1 MKYSVVLVS
10 AAFFIFSGISL
21 HAQKD
26 NTKTKKP
33 KGKKVVLKNA
43 TDSLSYCIGV
53 AVMKNITDQ
62 GVETLNMDAIM
73 QGFKD
78 GQAKNTAIT
87 ADAANQYVNDYF
99 YKQYALKSEKDKAKQ
114 TEWLVEN
121 KKKEGVKV
129 TSTGLQY
136 KVITQ
141 GTGPVPTE
149 KNTVKVHYKGTLIDG
164 TTFDSSY
171 DRGEPIEFAVT
182 GVIKGWVEAL
192 LMMPQGSKW
201 ELYIPY
207 DLAYGD
213 KGAGGTIPP
222 YATLIFTVEL
232 LEIK

>member
-1 MKYSVVLVS
+1 MKYSIVLVL
-10 AAFFIFSGISL
+10 AAIFVFGGTSL

-26 NTKTKKP
+26 NTKKT
-33 KGKKVVLKNA
+33 KGKKVVLKNS

-53 AVMKNITDQ
+53 AVMKNISDQ

-78 GQAKNTAIT
+78 GLAKNTAIT

-99 YKQYALKSEKDKAKQ
+99 YKQFALKSEKDKSKQ

-121 KKKEGVKV
+121 KKKDGVKV
-129 TSTGLQY
+129 TASGLQY
-136 KVITQ
+136 KVITA

-164 TTFDSSY
+164 TAFDSSY
-171 DRGEPIEFAVT
+171 DREEPIEFAVT

-213 KGAGGTIPP
+213 KGAGGSIPP
-222 YATLIFTVEL
+222 YATLIFIVEL

>member
-1 MKYSVVLVS
+1 MKYTVIIAF
-10 AAFFIFSGISL
+10 AAFFVMTGTLS
-21 HAQKD
+21 AQKD
-26 NTKTKKP
+26 KTKKP
-33 KGKKVVLKNA
+33 KGKKVVLKTAN
-43 TDSLSYCIGV
+43 DSLSYCIGT

-62 GVETLNMDAIM
+62 GVENLNMDAVM
-73 QGFKD
+73 AGFKD
-78 GQAKNTAIT
+78 AQAKTSVIT

-99 YKQYALKSEKDKAKQ
+99 YKQYAAKSEKDKSKQ
-114 TEWLVEN
+114 LDWLVEN

-129 TSTGLQY
+129 TASGLQY
-136 KVITQ
+136 KIITE
-141 GTGPVPTE
+141 GKGPLPND

-222 YATLIFTVEL
+222 YATLIFLVEL

>member
-1 MKYSVVLVS
+1 MKYSALIVFTVLF
-10 AAFFIFSGISL
+10 ALSGTSL
-21 HAQKD
+21 SAQK
-26 NTKTKKP
+26 NKTKKS
-33 KGKKVVLKNA
+33 KGDKDKFVLKTA
-43 TDSLSYCIGV
+43 TDSLSYSIGT

-62 GVETLNMDAIM
+62 GLDSINIDALM

-78 GQAKNTAIT
+78 VKSSTSIIT
-87 ADAANQYVNDYF
+87 PDAANQYVNDYF
-99 YKQYALKSEKDKAKQ
+99 YKKYTAKAEKDKAAQ
-114 TEWLVEN
+114 LSWLEEN

-129 TSTGLQY
+129 TSSGLQY
-136 KVITQ
+136 KVLTE
-141 GTGPVPTE
+141 GTGPVAKE
-149 KNTVKVHYKGTLIDG
+149 NNKVKVHYKGSLIDG
-164 TTFDSSY
+164 TIFDSSY

-192 LMMPQGSKW
+192 LLMPQGSKW

-213 KGAGGTIPP
+213 KGAGSTIPP